1 MTREPKKNNNEK
13 RTKQIMINE
22 KLTSVFEQI
31 VAQGRR
37 RSAPATGG
45 GGSLITQ
52 EQKWRLQI

>member
-1 MTREPKKNNNEK
+1 MKTEPKIIMKSVQNK
-13 RTKQIMINE
+13 IMIDE

-31 VAQGRR
+31 VAEGRR

-52 EQKWRLQI
+52 EQK